1 MQEMQS
7 MIEYLYLIPVGILIA
22 ALASTMGIGGGLLWA
37 PFLILFVGLDIKYVI
52 PLSLLIQIVGMA
64 SSAYSYF
71 RKKMLYWKLAMS
83 LLPFMIGGIVVGVIL
98 SKVIA
103 QTNIIELGLGIL
115 SMFISLFFS
124 FQTENYD
131 ARLNNDIN
139 IKAPFWMRISSVAF
153 ATISALFS
161 IGIGDFFIPLF
172 RGKLKIP
179 MPNAVG
185 TSLFLNFSVALIAG
199 VTHFFLTPDIPSY
212 IYIIYLYAAIGVA
225 IGGQFGPFISSLIDE
240 ARMKE
245 LFVFILMMIGLHLI
259 YQSL

>member
-1 MQEMQS
+1 
-7 MIEYLYLIPVGILIA
+7 MIS

-52 PLSLLIQIVGMA
+52 PFSLLIQMVGMA

-71 RKKMLYWKLAMS
+71 RKKMLYRKLAIS
-83 LLPFMIGGIVVGVIL
+83 LLPYMILGIIFGVVL
-98 SKVIA
+98 SKIISQGKA
-103 QTNIIELGLGIL
+103 IELGLGIL
-115 SMFISLFFS
+115 SMLISLFFS

-131 ARLNNDIN
+131 ATLNEDKN
-139 IKAPFWMRISSVAF
+139 IKAPFWMQVSSVGF
-153 ATISALFS
+153 ATISSLFS

-185 TSLFLNFSVALIAG
+185 TSLFLNFSVATIAG
-199 VTHFFLTPDIPSY
+199 LIHFFLLPDIPTY
-212 IYIIYLYAAIGVA
+212 LYFIYLYASIGVA